1 PARTAVP
8 ARARR
13 RCTRGRSH
21 GWSRRRHRSAE
32 SRAALSPHT
41 SARRAAPYNSGGG
54 MTMATVMI
62 MHWPEVTREQY
73 EEARQK
79 VKWETDV
86 PKGAK
91 FHVSWFGDDGLH

>member
-1 PARTAVP
+1 
-8 ARARR
+8 
-13 RCTRGRSH
+13 
-21 GWSRRRHRSAE
+21 
-32 SRAALSPHT
+32 
-41 SARRAAPYNSGGG
+41 
-54 MTMATVMI
+54 MATVMI

-91 FHVSWFGDDGLH
+91 FHVSWFGDDGLHVLDLWESQADFESFVAARLTPAVQEIGIQGQPNVTFAESTAIFAPNV